1 MKSKEPAASTQNDLT
16 AKFCVLQSSDVLH
29 MTSFGRLHRILQ
41 RTEISFSSMG
51 PQHFL
56 QNSTWHPAHCTVIYH
71 PSLNCKV
78 IEKDCIIMSIAQVSS
93 QVPGT

>member
-1 MKSKEPAASTQNDLT
+1 MKSKEPAASVQE
-16 AKFCVLQSSDVLH
+16 AYSKQSSDVLN
-29 MTSFGRLHRILQ
+29 MTSFGRLHWIPQ
-41 RTEISFSSMG
+41 RREIFLYSVD

-56 QNSTWHPAHCTVIYH
+56 QNSTWHPAHYSVIYH

-78 IEKDCIIMSIAQVSS
+78 IEKDCIIMFISQVSS